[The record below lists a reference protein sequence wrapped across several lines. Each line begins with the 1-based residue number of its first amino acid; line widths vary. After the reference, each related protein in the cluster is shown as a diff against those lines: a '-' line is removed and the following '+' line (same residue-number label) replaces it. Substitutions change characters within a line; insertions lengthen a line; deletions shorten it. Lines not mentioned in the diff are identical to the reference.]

1 MKIKNKFIAKILK
14 KISDEAPTILTGTA
28 VGGVVA
34 SLITMRN
41 STLKADKII
50 KEHQAKQKEELKF
63 KEKFLLTWKM
73 YIPTAVSAG
82 LTIAA
87 IISSNVISKKR
98 LSALSILC
106 SGAEAALS
114 QYQNKVEQL
123 IGKNKA
129 QKVKDEI
136 AQDIVDASD
145 ITENDDEE
153 SIQEVGQGTTWC
165 LDKLTGRK
173 FKSSAEHI
181 RRAQND
187 ANMAL
192 LGGSQISLNE
202 FYDYLGLDNC
212 SLGDIVGFD
221 ESNPVNISFS
231 SALKGSQPVLVLS
244 YNVSPIWYDSS
255 SFKCFGS

>member
-50 KEHQAKQKEELKF
+50 KEHQAKKKEKLKF
-63 KEKFLLTWKM
+63 KEKFLLTWKT

>member
-63 KEKFLLTWKM
+63 KEKFLLTWKT
-73 YIPTAVSAG
+73 YIPAAVSAG

>member
-1 MKIKNKFIAKILK
+1 MKIKNKFIAKVLK

-63 KEKFLLTWKM
+63 KEKFLLTWKT

-192 LGGSQISLNE
+192 LGGGQISLNE

>member
-1 MKIKNKFIAKILK
+1 MKIKNKFIAKVLK

-41 STLKADKII
+41 SALKADKII
-50 KEHQAKQKEELKF
+50 KEHQAKQKEKLKL
-63 KEKFLLTWKM
+63 KEKILLTWKT
-73 YIPTAVSAG
+73 YIPTAISAG

-87 IISSNVISKKR
+87 IISSNVINKKR

-106 SGAEAALS
+106 SSAEAALS

-192 LGGSQISLNE
+192 LGGGQISLNE

>member
-63 KEKFLLTWKM
+63 KEKFLLTWKT
-73 YIPTAVSAG
+73 YIPTAISAG

>member
-63 KEKFLLTWKM
+63 KEKFLLTWKT

>member
-63 KEKFLLTWKM
+63 KEKFLLTWKT

-145 ITENDDEE
+145 ITENDDEG